1 MLMNS
6 IKKLSDLIIEISKI
20 DNLER
25 IRYTTSHPKDFTE
38 DLIEVHRKCKK
49 LMPLVHLP
57 VQSGS
62 NKILKAM
69 NRKHSIEEY
78 LNVIHQL
85 KKVKSNIQFSSDFII
100 GYPGE
105 TNEDF
110 KQTLKLI
117 NKVKFIN
124 SYSYIFSARP
134 GTPAFNLKKMN
145 QEDVKKRLM
154 DFQHEAKKI
163 KNNYKKKLINK
174 ISLVLFENKIK
185 NENKYFGRDE
195 FFNSVIVQS
204 NNNLTGKTKRVKIL
218 KGNHNTLFGEII
230 SDYDQ
235 ANYAA

>member
-1 MLMNS
+1 
-6 IKKLSDLIIEISKI
+6 
-20 DNLER
+20 
-25 IRYTTSHPKDFTE
+25 
-38 DLIEVHRKCKK
+38 
-49 LMPLVHLP
+49 MPLVHLP